1 MKIGIT
7 GLPQGGKTTIYNALT
22 GQHADT
28 GAYYHKG
35 GGTDRHISVIKV
47 PDARLDNLERLVNP
61 KKKTNATIELH
72 DFAGLVKKDGGK
84 EISSREYLDVMS
96 KVDVLMVVI
105 RAFESELVI
114 HPEGSLDPLRDMDT
128 FATEI
133 LLRDLEIIEQRLMR
147 LKRLPNK
154 KDNLEENREIKLL
167 ERCKTSLESEIPL
180 RNCDFTGEEDKM
192 IKGFQFLTYKR
203 ILIVLN
209 IGEDEIRKGDRS
221 PELFKD
227 YLTEGTALCASICGS
242 IEQEISELDEN
253 DAKEF
258 MGDYGIE
265 EPAAAKIIRLCYD
278 LTGLITFFTAGE
290 KEVRAWPITSGL
302 KAPQAAGTIH
312 TDFERGF
319 IRAEVIDFRH
329 YIENKSESACKEKGL
344 MRLEGKDYIVKD
356 SDVILF
362 RFNV

>member
-7 GLPQGGKTTIYNALT
+7 GLPQSGKTTIYNALT
-22 GQHADT
+22 GQHADM

-35 GGTDRHISVIKV
+35 GGADQHISIIKV

-61 KKKTNATIELH
+61 EKKTNATIELH
-72 DFAGLVKKDGGK
+72 DFAGLVKKEGGK
-84 EISSREYLDVMS
+84 EISNREYLDAMS

-133 LLRDLEIIEQRLMR
+133 LLRDLEIIEQKLAR
-147 LKRLPNK
+147 LKRLPKK

-167 ERCKTSLESEIPL
+167 ERCKISLEEEIPL
-180 RNCDFTGEEDKM
+180 RNCEFTNEEDKM

-209 IGEDEIRKGDRS
+209 IGEEEIQKGDRV

-227 YLTEGTALCASICGS
+227 YLAEGTVLCASICGS
-242 IEQEISELDEN
+242 IEQEISELDES

-258 MGDYGIE
+258 MTDYGID
-265 EPAAAKIIRLCYD
+265 EPAAAIIIRLCYD
-278 LTGLITFFTAGE
+278 LTGLITFFTAAE
-290 KEVRAWPITSGL
+290 NEVRAWAITSGL
-302 KAPQAAGTIH
+302 KAPQAAGTVH

-319 IRAEVIDFRH
+319 IRAEVIDFEN
-329 YIENKSESACKEKGL
+329 YIENKSEAACKDKGL
-344 MRLEGKDYIVKD
+344 MRLEGKDYVVKD

>member
-1 MKIGIT
+1 MKVGIV
-7 GLPQGGKTTIYNALT
+7 GLSQSGKTTIFNALT
-22 GQHADT
+22 GLHAGM
-28 GAYYHKG
+28 GAHYHKTG
-35 GGTDRHISVIKV
+35 EADENISVIKV
-47 PDARLDNLERLVNP
+47 PDVRLDSLDELIEP

-72 DFAGLVKKDGGK
+72 DFAGIVKKGEGK
-84 EISSREYLDVMS
+84 GSREREYLGEMS

-133 LLRDLEIIEQRLMR
+133 LLRDLEIIEQRLAR
-147 LKRLPNK
+147 LKRLPKK
-154 KDNLEENREIKLL
+154 KDNLEENREIELL

-180 RNCDFTGEEDKM
+180 RNCDFTNEEDKM
-192 IKGFQFLTYKR
+192 IKGFQFLTYKL

-209 IGEDEIRKGDRS
+209 IGEEEIPKGDRT

-227 YLTEGTALCASICGS
+227 YLAEGTVLCASICGS
-242 IEQEISELDEN
+242 IEQEISELDES

-258 MGDYGIE
+258 MIDYGIN
-265 EPAAAKIIRLCYD
+265 EPATTKIIRLCYD
-278 LTGLITFFTAGE
+278 LTGSITFFTINE
-290 KEVRAWPITSGL
+290 REIRAVSIPSGTRA
-302 KAPQAAGTIH
+302 KQAAGAVH

-319 IRAEVIDFRH
+319 IRAEVIDFEH
-329 YIENKSESACKEKGL
+329 YIENKSEAACKEKGL
-344 MRLEGKDYIVKD
+344 MRLEGKDYVVKD